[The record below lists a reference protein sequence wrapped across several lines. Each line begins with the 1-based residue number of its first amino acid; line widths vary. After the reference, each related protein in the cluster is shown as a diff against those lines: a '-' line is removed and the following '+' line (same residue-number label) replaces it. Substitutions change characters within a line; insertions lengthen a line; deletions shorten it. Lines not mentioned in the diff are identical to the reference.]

1 MIKNSSLRRIM
12 VASFALVVV
21 ILSVYLFPKNE
32 VKIPSKTIYKRVNTC
47 AIYLLDKN
55 DYVSRTTINI
65 DAKEKEAKAIELI
78 NALINGTNKNKYLPE
93 GFSSYIPN
101 GTLINDL
108 SIKDDL
114 ITINF
119 NKNFLNIKNLR
130 EEKMIE
136 SLVYTLTE
144 IDGIKYVKILV
155 DDEEL
160 TKLPISGKNIPPI
173 LDRSIGINRKIKSN
187 SFKNTQDVTT
197 FFINNY
203 TNTTYYIPVTIT
215 TDKIDEKIE
224 IIIKEL
230 ESKDNIDSNL
240 STYIATGT
248 VLQNYQILENEF
260 NLEFNNLIFNSFG
273 DIDEDVVYGLAL
285 SIKENY
291 DIDKISIDVG
301 NKQIKSYALKNS
313 WKTINNVI

>member
-313 WKTINNVI
+313 

>member
-101 GTLINDL
+101 GTLINNL

>member
-1 MIKNSSLRRIM
+1 MIKNGALRRII

-78 NALINGTNKNKYLPE
+78 NALINGTNKNKYLPN
-93 GFSSYIPN
+93 GFSSYIPS
-101 GTLINDL
+101 GTLINNL

-119 NKNFLNIKNLR
+119 NKNFLNIKDLR

-144 IDGIKYVKILV
+144 IEGIKYVKILV
-155 DDEEL
+155 DDKEL
-160 TKLPISGKNIPPI
+160 TKLPISGKNIPSI
-173 LDRSIGINRKIKSN
+173 LDRSIGINRKIKSS

-197 FFINNY
+197 FFISSD
-203 TNTTYYIPVTIT
+203 TNGTYYIPVTLT
-215 TDKIDEKIE
+215 TDLTDEKIE

-230 ESKDNIDSNL
+230 ESKDNIDDNL

-248 VLQNYQILENEF
+248 ILQNYQILENEF
-260 NLEFNNLIFNSFG
+260 NLEFNNLIFNG
-273 DIDEDVVYGLAL
+273 LDHINETTVYGLAL

-301 NKQIKSYALKNS
+301 NKQIKSYILKNP
-313 WKTINNVI
+313 

>member
-101 GTLINDL
+101 GTLINNL

-313 WKTINNVI
+313 

>member
-215 TDKIDEKIE
+215 TDKINEKIE

-313 WKTINNVI
+313 